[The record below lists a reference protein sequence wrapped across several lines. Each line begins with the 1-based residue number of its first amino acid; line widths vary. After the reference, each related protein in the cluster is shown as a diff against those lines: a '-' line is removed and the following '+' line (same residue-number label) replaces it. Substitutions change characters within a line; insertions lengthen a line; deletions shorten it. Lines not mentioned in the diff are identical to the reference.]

1 MHQIQIEVRLISHWF
16 FAGDT
21 QSEVGPETTYNQG
34 AEQIYAFF
42 HDILRQYDQETLTPW
57 GRQIIQCCLDRG
69 SLADYKSLIHFE
81 REE

>member
-1 MHQIQIEVRLISHWF
+1 MHQIQIVGRLISHWF
-16 FAGDT
+16 FAVDT
-21 QSEVGPETTYNQG
+21 QSEVSPETYDQG
-34 AEQIYAFF
+34 VEQTYAFF